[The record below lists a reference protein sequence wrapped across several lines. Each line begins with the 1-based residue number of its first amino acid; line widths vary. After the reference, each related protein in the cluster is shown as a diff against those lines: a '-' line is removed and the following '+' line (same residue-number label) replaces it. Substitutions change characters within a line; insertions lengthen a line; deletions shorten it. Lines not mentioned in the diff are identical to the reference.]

1 MAISFAR
8 INIHS
13 RAKGHSAV
21 AAAAYRAGIALYDSR
36 LGKTFDFSNRA
47 DVIYSEILLPDGA
60 SSAFLERDYLWNQV
74 EQAETRKNAQVAKDI
89 ELALPKELDAIHQI
103 ELAKRF
109 AHLYFVSEGI
119 PADVAIHDKGDG
131 NPHAHILITTRR
143 LEGDRFAR
151 HKARDLNPD
160 FAKGLILDDEQWN
173 QRWRDMQN
181 DYFEEHNLHLSVDL
195 DHLIPEKHHGGFRN
209 KASHFI
215 REENE
220 GIKIAREEIALN
232 HLDNFINLLSIEH
245 SVFTRRDIEVLLF
258 KTLSKENYQE
268 FFQVTV
274 ERVLGH
280 KQVMAIG
287 ENDKGEASFTTRHQF
302 HQESRLM
309 ETLVN
314 LHKQTRHD
322 LSTKA
327 ASFLAATQ
335 LSEEQQQAFEF
346 LVSGGAIR
354 CVVGRPGTGKSY
366 LLAPLRE
373 FYEKEGYRVLG
384 AALSGKIAKQLEAEA
399 GLASSTIASLSA
411 RLLSGKLALTTKD
424 VLIIDEASMVDFAN
438 LSFLIDKVHKAGAK
452 LILVGDPDQ
461 LKPIKKGALFKSIA
475 GQMGSFTMDDIRR
488 QRHQGDRQASIAFAR
503 GDIEAALAHYQS
515 NEAIHVIGRDAL
527 VPEVIASWQTSVVQG
542 ENLKDNLMLAHANAT
557 VDALNQTAREALKAR
572 GILHQEEID
581 WVKKVAGKQ
590 GAFKV
595 GQQVVI
601 THSDANLG
609 LVGGSEAVISGVDSL
624 HNLTLTFHDGESIE
638 LPAHLRRYVK
648 PTGMEQFTVSVGER
662 LLFKQADKAL
672 DVKNG
677 DIATVT
683 DLTHEGFTARLDS
696 GAEVTI
702 PKTYRHLDYAYALTV
717 HKAQGV
723 SVENAFVCLD
733 TPWWDKALG
742 FVAFTRHKERLQVF
756 ASKGDYPDCRA
767 IAACFAQERI
777 QDNVIDYPLR
787 LAQSHGFAVDALWQ
801 RAVSRIT
808 QASQAVYDK
817 GRYLYHYA
825 KVLSQAPVVFDKAN
839 RVALK
844 KTAKEA
850 AHYLE
855 LKARLVKRYQQL
867 EREAAGKGV
876 KMQSLAG
883 FTDFYRLSCG
893 KDKKAVALLNQASLK
908 QFKAIDPEVLATE
921 ALRHEKLL
929 TIRALIKEGDKALA
943 NPELASRAN
952 SLCLNA
958 DAIAMRQEL
967 KKAGLAEEVFIERLQ
982 TLQQNYRQQVYKDL
996 EQDYP
1001 LLKQYKTLEDKRVK
1015 LTGFAAEQADKTLL
1029 RLSKAILADKP
1040 LQARLTKD
1048 LPILS
1053 GRIQGLVHN
1062 LGKELGMDR

>member
-21 AAAAYRAGIALYDSR
+21 AAAAYRAGLALYDER
-36 LGKTFDFSNRA
+36 LGKVFDFSNRA

-60 SSAFLERDYLWNQV
+60 VSSFSEREYLWNQV
-74 EQAETRKNAQVAKDI
+74 EHAERRKNAQVAKDI

-109 AHLYFVSEGI
+109 ARLYFVSEGI
-119 PADVAIHDKGDG
+119 PADIAIHDKGDG
-131 NPHAHILITTRR
+131 NPHAHILVTTRR
-143 LEGDRFAR
+143 LERDGFST
-151 HKARDLNPD
+151 HKARDLNPE

-173 QRWRDMQN
+173 ERWREMQN
-181 DYFEEHNLHLSVDL
+181 EYFDDHNLTLAVDL

-209 KASHFI
+209 KANHFI

-220 GIKIAREEIALN
+220 QIKVAREEIALH

-280 KQVMAIG
+280 KQVMALG

-302 HQESRLM
+302 HQESKLM

-314 LHKQTRHD
+314 MQEQTGHN
-322 LSTKA
+322 LSAKA
-327 ASFLAATQ
+327 ASFLTTTQ

-346 LVSGGAIR
+346 LISGGAIR

-366 LLAPLRE
+366 LLSPLRK
-373 FYEKEGYRVLG
+373 FYEGEGYRVLG

-399 GLASSTIASLSA
+399 GLASSTITSLSA
-411 RLLSGKLALTTKD
+411 RLLSGKLVLTATD

-475 GQMGSFTMDDIRR
+475 GQVGSFTMEDIRR
-488 QRHQGDRQASIAFAR
+488 QRHEGDRQASIAFAR
-503 GDIEAALAHYQS
+503 GEIEESLHYYQGKD
-515 NEAIHVIGRDAL
+515 AIKLVSRDDF
-527 VPEVIASWQTSVVQG
+527 VTEVIESWQTSVVQG
-542 ENLKDNLMLAHANAT
+542 EDLKDNLILAHANAT
-557 VDALNQTAREALKAR
+557 VDALNQAAREALKAK
-572 GILHQEEID
+572 GILASDKAD
-581 WVKKVAGKQ
+581 WVKQVTIKQ
-590 GAFKV
+590 GNFKV

-601 THSDANLG
+601 THSDAQLG
-609 LVGGSEAVISGVDSL
+609 LVGGSEALISRVDSL
-624 HNLTLTFHDGESIE
+624 NNLTLTLHDGESIE

-648 PTGMEQFTVSVGER
+648 ATGMAHFTVSVGER

-672 DVKNG
+672 GVKNG

-683 DLTHEGFTARLDS
+683 SLTHEGLVAHLDS
-696 GAEVTI
+696 GAEVTL
-702 PKTYRHLDYAYALTV
+702 PKRYHLLDYAYALTV

-756 ASKGDYPDCRA
+756 ANKGDYPDYKA
-767 IAACFAQERI
+767 IAECFAQEKI
-777 QDNVIDYPLR
+777 QDNVIDYPLS
-787 LAQSHGFAVDALWQ
+787 LAERHGFAVDNLWQ
-801 RAVSRIT
+801 RAVTRISK
-808 QASQAVYDK
+808 ASQAVYDK

-825 KVLSQAPVVFDKAN
+825 RILSQAPAVFDKAN
-839 RVALK
+839 RAALK
-844 KTAKEA
+844 KTAKEV
-850 AHYLE
+850 AHYLD
-855 LKARLVKRYQQL
+855 LKARLAKRYQQL
-867 EREAAGKGV
+867 EIEAARKAI
-876 KMQSLAG
+876 KMESLAG
-883 FTDFYRLSCG
+883 FSDFYRLSCG
-893 KDKKAVALLNQASLK
+893 RDKKAVALMNHPSLE
-908 QFKAIDPEVLATE
+908 QFKVIDPEVLATE

-929 TIRALIKEGDKALA
+929 TIRALIKEGDKVLA
-943 NPELASRAN
+943 NPTLAERAN
-952 SLCLNA
+952 SLCLTA
-958 DAIAMRQEL
+958 DVIALRQEL
-967 KKAGLAEEVFIERLQ
+967 KKVGLAEDVFSQRLQ

-1001 LLKQYKTLEDKRVK
+1001 LLKQYKALEDKRAK

-1029 RLSKAILADKP
+1029 RLGKIILSDKP

-1048 LPILS
+1048 LPILAR
-1053 GRIQGLVHN
+1053 RIKGLEKT
-1062 LGKELGMDR
+1062 LGKEQGIER